1 MLHHLKLANYT
12 TISGVTQDIELSYQL
27 FGQKL
32 HTAPIVQ
39 VNHALTGNSNVT
51 GKGGWWSALIGEGKC
66 IDTRKYTILSFN
78 IPGNGE
84 DKFIIDNYKDFVS
97 GDIARIFLLGL
108 QELEITKLF
117 ALLGG
122 SLGGG
127 IAWEM
132 AALNPKIMQHLI
144 PVASDWKSTD
154 WLIGNCQIQEQFLVN
169 SKQPVH
175 DARMHAMLCYR
186 TPESFKERF
195 KRSTNEELQVFNVES
210 WLRHHGEKLQE
221 RFQLSAYKLMNQL
234 LKTIDVMRD
243 GEQNFIDLQ
252 NSDVNIHIIGV
263 DSDLFFTAKENKETF
278 KRLAQ
283 ANGNVT
289 YGEVHSLH
297 GHDAFLIEFEQMERL
312 LEPIFSTNGKSKQA
326 KVLKFGGKSLANG
339 EGLERVLEI
348 ISSKVKEGEN
358 IAVVLSARA
367 KGTDQLEAILEKAA
381 NGENYYKDFEAF
393 EKYQKHTFKNV

>member
-243 GEQNFIDLQ
+243 GEQNF
-252 NSDVNIHIIGV
+252 
-263 DSDLFFTAKENKETF
+263 
-278 KRLAQ
+278 
-283 ANGNVT
+283 
-289 YGEVHSLH
+289 
-297 GHDAFLIEFEQMERL
+297 
-312 LEPIFSTNGKSKQA
+312 
-326 KVLKFGGKSLANG
+326 
-339 EGLERVLEI
+339 
-348 ISSKVKEGEN
+348 
-358 IAVVLSARA
+358 
-367 KGTDQLEAILEKAA
+367 
-381 NGENYYKDFEAF
+381 
-393 EKYQKHTFKNV
+393 